1 MVRKIIMD
9 CFEEYSSF
17 NQEQG
22 SFGLSWNSITTN
34 TSSSFLTFDTHI
46 YNSFQYTKSSQID
59 SYPYAAVRNTYLGGG
74 FVFKMKGNSL
84 SIVNQTQTLKKLE
97 WIDKQTAALFV
108 EFTLFNPNINLY
120 QSCLIL
126 FEILN
131 TGGFVASAQFNPI
144 DLNDLNNGGILT
156 FKILINIIYLIF
168 ICVFMFR
175 EVREILKKKKK
186 YFYDFYN
193 YLDLIIIAFSWAAF
207 TMYLYTLYASY
218 DVYSKIGEKS
228 TGFTDKF
235 INLQYITSCHELF
248 NTFLGICAAFA
259 TLRFIKLL
267 RFNKKIIV
275 FLAAFKK
282 SLNELVSFGVLFLIL
297 WMSFVQAI
305 YLILNNEALEFS
317 SLPNTM
323 YTCFQIILGKFNAD
337 LFYDAESMFA
347 PFLFVAYNVCVVF
360 VMLNVFVSILIESFN
375 LAREDKE
382 LEQEDPE
389 LFSYLKSLL
398 SSIICFW
405 RNDESAENKVAYK
418 DLLDSLPNT
427 FDTYLQRIQV
437 LAK

>member
-1 MVRKIIMD
+1 MTP
-9 CFEEYSSF
+9 
-17 NQEQG
+17 
-22 SFGLSWNSITTN
+22 NSN
-34 TSSSFLTFDTHI
+34 TFHSNV
-46 YNSFQYTKSSQID
+46 YNSFHYTEASQID

-74 FVFKMKGNSL
+74 FVFKMKGDSL
-84 SIVNQTQTLKKLE
+84 SIANQTQTLKQLE
-97 WIDKQTAALFV
+97 WIDKQTAAIFV

-168 ICVFMFR
+168 ICVFMHR
-175 EVREILKKKKK
+175 EVRELLKKKKK

-207 TMYLYTLYASY
+207 AMYLYMLYASY
-218 DVYSKIGEKS
+218 GVYSIIREKS

-267 RFNKKIIV
+267 QFNKKIIV

-282 SLNELVSFGVLFLIL
+282 SLNELVSFGVLFLVL
-297 WMSFVQAI
+297 WMSFVQII
-305 YLILNNEALEFS
+305 YLLLNSEALEFS
-317 SLPNTM
+317 SLQNTM
-323 YTCFQIILGKFNAD
+323 YTCFQIILGKFNAG
-337 LFYDAESMFA
+337 LFYEAQSVFA
-347 PFLFVAYNVCVVF
+347 PYLFVSYNICVVF
-360 VMLNVFVSILIESFN
+360 VMLNIFGAILIESFN
-375 LAREDKE
+375 LVRVDKQ
-382 LEQEDPE
+382 LDDEDPE
-389 LFSYLKSLL
+389 LFTYLKFVV
-398 SSIICFW
+398 SSVICFW
-405 RNDESAENKVAYK
+405 RDDSEEKQLVYI
-418 DLLDSLPNT
+418 DFWESLPNSFESFT
-427 FDTYLQRIQV
+427 QRLLR